1 MFFNSRRSTVHATHG
16 MVATSQPLAAMAGLR
31 ILMAGGN
38 AVDAA
43 VATAATL
50 NVVEPMSTGVGG
62 DLFALIWKAKRKDVV
77 GLNGSGRAPMAADI
91 DELRNQGRSRMPA
104 IGPYSVSVPGTV
116 HGWEILL
123 ESEGTISL
131 ADALEP
137 AIDYAENGFPVSDI
151 IAYQWQQ
158 QEDKLGALPS
168 GQELLTNGRA
178 PREGEMMR
186 LPTLANTLRTV
197 AEGGSEGFY
206 NGPIAQT
213 MANFVQE
220 QGGWLSEEDLATHHS
235 DWDEPIK
242 TDYRGVTCWECPP
255 NGQGIIALE
264 ALNIAEGFDIAS
276 MGEQS
281 ADRYHHLI
289 EATRLGFADAF
300 RYLADPRCVDVPTE
314 IWASKKYAD
323 ERRGLMDSSVAMQ
336 TAPYGKMV
344 PGSDTV
350 YISVIDGDGNACSLI
365 NSVFTNFGSGL
376 VAPGTGIVL
385 HNRASLFQLDPDHPN
400 SLVGGKRP
408 FHTII
413 PAMATRDG
421 ELWLSYGVMG
431 GFMQP
436 QGHLQVIS
444 NMVDFGMDSQGA
456 LDALR
461 FQIAGDSV
469 WLEGDVS
476 NDVVMELHRRGH
488 RVNVMHGPGRGGA
501 GGMGGG
507 QVVSRDPESG
517 VLSGG
522 SEPRKDGAAVGW

>member
-16 MVATSQPLAAMAGLR
+16 MVATSQPIAAMAGLR

-43 VATAATL
+43 VATAAAL

-62 DLFALIWKAKRKDVV
+62 DVFALIWQAKRKDVV
-77 GLNGSGRAPMAADI
+77 ALNGSGRAPQAASI
-91 DELRNQGRSRMPA
+91 DELRDRGHRRMPGF
-104 IGPYSVSVPGTV
+104 GPLSVSVPGTV
-116 HGWEILL
+116 HGWEMLL
-123 ESEGTISL
+123 DTEGTISL

-151 IAYQWQQ
+151 IGYQWQQ
-158 QEDKLGALPS
+158 QEGKLAALPS
-168 GQELLTNGRA
+168 GQEMLVGGRA

-186 LPTLANTLRTV
+186 LPTLAQTLRSV
-197 AEGGSEGFY
+197 AEGGSEAFY
-206 NGPIAQT
+206 TGPISAAI
-213 MANFVQE
+213 ANFVQE
-220 QGGWLSEEDLATHHS
+220 QGGWIAEEDLAAHHS
-235 DWDEPIK
+235 DWDEPIH

-255 NGQGIIALE
+255 NGQGIVALE
-264 ALNIAEGFDIAS
+264 ALNIAEGFDIAE
-276 MGEQS
+276 MGPQS

-289 EATRLGFADAF
+289 EATRLGFSDAF
-300 RYLADPRCVDVPTE
+300 RYLADPRCAEVPTAM
-314 IWASKKYAD
+314 WASKAYAD
-323 ERRGLMDSSVAMQ
+323 DRRRLIDPAAALYTV
-336 TAPYGKMV
+336 PYGKLL

-350 YISVIDGDGNACSLI
+350 YISVIDGQGNACSLI
-365 NSVFTNFGSGL
+365 NSVFANFGSGL
-376 VAPGTGIVL
+376 VVPGTGIVL
-385 HNRASLFQLDPDHPN
+385 HNRASLFELDPEHPN
-400 SLVGGKRP
+400 ALAGGKRP

-444 NMVDFGMDSQGA
+444 NMVDFGMDSQTA

-461 FQIAGDSV
+461 FQVVGDSV

-476 NDVVMELHRRGH
+476 DQVVQELHRRGH

-507 QVVSRDPESG
+507 QVISRDPDSG
-517 VLSGG
+517 VISGG

>member
-1 MFFNSRRSTVHATHG
+1 MFFDSRRSTVHATNG

-31 ILMAGGN
+31 VLMDGGN

-43 VATAATL
+43 VAAAATL

-62 DLFALIWKAKRKDVV
+62 DLFALVWKASDKQVV
-77 GLNGSGRAPMAADI
+77 ALNGSGRTPMAASIED
-91 DELRNQGRSRMPA
+91 LRAKGHHRMPPV
-104 IGPYSVSVPGTV
+104 GPLSISVPGTV
-116 HGWEILL
+116 HGWETLL
-123 ESEGTISL
+123 SSEGTM
-131 ADALEP
+131 ALSDVLKP
-137 AIDYAENGFPVSDI
+137 AIRYAEDGFPVSDI
-151 IAYQWQQ
+151 IAFQWRR
-158 QEDKLGALPS
+158 QEGKLAALAS
-168 GQELLTNGRA
+168 GQELLKDGRG
-178 PREGEMMR
+178 PREGELMKM
-186 LPTLANTLRTV
+186 PTLAGTLRTIS
-197 AEGGSEGFY
+197 EGGSAAFY
-206 NGPIAQT
+206 KGPIAT
-213 MANFVQE
+213 AMADFVQE
-220 QGGWLSEEDLATHHS
+220 QGGWLAEADLASHHS

-264 ALNIAEGFDIAS
+264 ALNIAEGFDIAG
-276 MGEQS
+276 MGPQS
-281 ADRYHHLI
+281 ADRYHHLA

-300 RYLADPRCVDVPTE
+300 EYLADPRSVEVPTAA
-314 IWASKKYAD
+314 WASKEYAAK
-323 ERRGLMDSSVAMQ
+323 RRALIKSDRAMV

-350 YISVIDGDGNACSLI
+350 YISVIDGAGHACSLI
-365 NSVFTNFGSGL
+365 NSVFANFGSGL
-376 VAPGTGIVL
+376 VIPGTGIVM
-385 HNRASLFQLDPDHPN
+385 HNRAALFQMNPEHPN
-400 SLVGGKRP
+400 ALAGGKRP

-413 PAMATRDG
+413 PAMATRDD

-461 FQIAGDSV
+461 FQVVGDEL
-469 WLEGDVS
+469 WMEGDVANS
-476 NDVVMELHRRGH
+476 VVDDLHRRGH
-488 RVNVMHGPGRGGA
+488 RVNVMHGPQRGGA

-507 QVVSRDPESG
+507 QIISRDPESG